1 MTPTRGLWLCGLW
14 AVAAVWLGGCGY
26 STQGVFPEEYRTV
39 AVPVFE
45 NRTFYRGVELEMT
58 EAVIKAIET
67 RTPYRV
73 VGRAAADTVVRGSIV
88 EIDQERLS
96 RRRTGATPN
105 QLEVRVR
112 VDLVWE
118 DARRAEAIDDRLG
131 LVLFGEYAPAI
142 EVGEPLEVGLRQ
154 AVSQAGDEVVWM
166 MQVDAF
172 DDPLAGDGRKTEAEA
187 GGDAADG
194 SAGGMGR

>member
-1 MTPTRGLWLCGLW
+1 MRRMRALWLSGVW
-14 AVAAVWLGGCGY
+14 AVAALWLGGCGY
-26 STQGVFPEEYRTV
+26 STQGIYPEQYRTV

-73 VGRAAADTVVRGSIV
+73 VGAATADTVVRGAVV
-88 EIDQERLS
+88 EIEQERLT

-118 DARRAEAIDDRLG
+118 DARSMRAIDDRLG
-131 LVLFGEYAPAI
+131 LVLFGEYAPAV

-172 DDPLAGDGRKTEAEA
+172 DDPLVGAGRTDG
-187 GGDAADG
+187 GAASGSEDG
-194 SAGGMGR
+194 SPGGMGR